1 VASIGYK
8 LFLPFLSNKQS
19 MAKKL
24 NKSNYSAQKT
34 SAASSTRAAR
44 RWLAPAAMIAMLTAA
59 AVIFY
64 YGSGGK
70 RKSAAPMASAPVA
83 GINTPD
89 MGVTGE
95 PLKMKI
101 AQAVMV
107 TVDLDFGGR
116 LPSIAE
122 AIQEIE
128 RGYAPDDG
136 VGRTFAILDAYGEPA
151 PDGKKLRMSMHV
163 SSEKPGMGT
172 LRFKRTGELLWRARI
187 GNPGD
192 PPAGQK
198 NLIIYLSKGTGD
210 GSNYVLD
217 GGRGGDSVLN
227 AYLQNSQQ
235 RVRDVWPDGAERELT
250 FVYSACGCP
259 VKVMCRRVGE
269 GTVRTKDTPV
279 IFPDDPAVVVTI
291 SNLMKW

>member
-1 VASIGYK
+1 
-8 LFLPFLSNKQS
+8 
-19 MAKKL
+19 MAK
-24 NKSNYSAQKT
+24 NKNNKKNV
-34 SAASSTRAAR
+34 RARQAGAGSPVRGAR
-44 RWLAPAAMIAMLTAA
+44 RWLAPAAIVVMLTAA

-70 RKSAAPMASAPVA
+70 RKSAAPAASAPVA
-83 GINTPD
+83 GVNTPD

-95 PLKMKI
+95 PIKMKI

-107 TVDLDFGGR
+107 TVELDFGGQM
-116 LPSIAE
+116 PTIAE
-122 AIQEIE
+122 AIQQIE

-136 VGRTFAILDAYGEPA
+136 VGRTFAILDAYGEPT
-151 PDGKKLRMSMHV
+151 PDGKKLHMSMHV

-172 LRFKRTGELLWRARI
+172 LRFKGASELLWRARI
-187 GNPGD
+187 GDPGD
-192 PPAGQK
+192 APAGQK
-198 NLIIYLSKGTGD
+198 NLMIYLSKGTGD
-210 GSNYVLD
+210 GANHVLD
-217 GGRGGDSVLN
+217 GTRGGDSVLN

-235 RVRDVWPDGAERELT
+235 RARDVWPDGAERELT

-269 GTVRTKDTPV
+269 RTVRTKDTPV

>member
-1 VASIGYK
+1 
-8 LFLPFLSNKQS
+8 
-19 MAKKL
+19 MAK
-24 NKSNYSAQKT
+24 NKNNKKNAIARKT
-34 SAASSTRAAR
+34 GASTPAR
-44 RWLAPAAMIAMLTAA
+44 SLQRWLAPAAIIAMLTAA

-64 YGSGGK
+64 YGSSGK
-70 RKSAAPMASAPVA
+70 RKSAAPAASAPIA
-83 GINTPD
+83 GVNTPD

-95 PLKMKI
+95 PIKMKI

-107 TVDLDFGGR
+107 TVELDFGGQM
-116 LPSIAE
+116 PTIAE
-122 AIQEIE
+122 AIQQIE

-136 VGRTFAILDAYGEPA
+136 FGRTFAILDAYGEPT
-151 PDGKKLRMSMHV
+151 PDGKKLHMSMHV

-187 GNPGD
+187 GDPGD
-192 PPAGQK
+192 APAGQK
-198 NLIIYLSKGTGD
+198 NLMIYLSKGTSD
-210 GSNYVLD
+210 GGVYVLD
-217 GGRGGDSVLN
+217 GTRGGDSVLN

-235 RVRDVWPDGAERELT
+235 RARDVWSDGAERELT

-269 GTVRTKDTPV
+269 RTVRTKDTPV
-279 IFPDDPAVVVTI
+279 IFPDDAAVVMTI